1 MLDVEELLELED
13 NIRKELD
20 DHLPA
25 ALSMLNRT
33 GELETFLKM
42 LGMEDL
48 LQSKPLYQ
56 VYKTGK
62 IIVIGRSDVK
72 AEVLLSIAKSLGLS
86 KDRFELYLDYED
98 GKTFDFENKNG
109 LDYVLTDHYYLPALR
124 LPEDKRPIGRWGRL
138 RKEYLKT
145 YRPVLYQALFLSG
158 KLYTILAD
166 LDEQAAERCS
176 LIVQQMAQAEG
187 ITEELK
193 AADPVRWVQAMN
205 SIRSRAEEIIQ
216 AEMIYV

>member
-98 GKTFDFENKNG
+98 GKTFDFEKTHWKPQYALIMVGPMPHSGTSKGDSGSVIAKIESTEGYPPVVRLGTNG
-109 LDYVLTDHYYLPALR
+109 LKITKTDFR
-124 LPEDKRPIGRWGRL
+124 NK
-138 RKEYLKT
+138 LK
-145 YRPVLYQALFLSG
+145 
-158 KLYTILAD
+158 
-166 LDEQAAERCS
+166 
-176 LIVQQMAQAEG
+176 
-187 ITEELK
+187 
-193 AADPVRWVQAMN
+193 
-205 SIRSRAEEIIQ
+205 
-216 AEMIYV
+216 EMIDTKKIA